1 MYEILNGDKKQISIR
16 ILKKCFHKESEL
28 MKELSLYQ
36 TLLKKTEND
45 PKELLNL
52 VIECRGNLNHKKLDQ
67 EKYNLV
73 RMIRMNYDLKTFFE
87 TRTSNY
93 RNVAAI
99 YKLFEFR
106 SNSERP
112 DEYLSS
118 RNLILETLSGKVEP
132 LIENTIEERWRRE
145 DKGTRKLALSI
156 LIEKFNEHFK
166 DLNMKQKKLL
176 SKFIHHDISN
186 PEFKNY
192 VLSEVKES
200 ISKLDIL
207 KKNVKDEITVIKLNE
222 TISLADKILNSPQI
236 QDSHLSAL
244 LKYYELIQELEN

>member
-1 MYEILNGDKKQISIR
+1 MKKLKHNKIKNTGLLYEILTKNVMYEILNGDKKQISIR

-118 RNLILETLSGKVEP
+118 RNL
-132 LIENTIEERWRRE
+132 
-145 DKGTRKLALSI
+145 
-156 LIEKFNEHFK
+156 
-166 DLNMKQKKLL
+166 LL
-176 SKFIHHDISN
+176 S
-186 PEFKNY
+186 
-192 VLSEVKES
+192 
-200 ISKLDIL
+200 
-207 KKNVKDEITVIKLNE
+207 
-222 TISLADKILNSPQI
+222 
-236 QDSHLSAL
+236 
-244 LKYYELIQELEN
+244 